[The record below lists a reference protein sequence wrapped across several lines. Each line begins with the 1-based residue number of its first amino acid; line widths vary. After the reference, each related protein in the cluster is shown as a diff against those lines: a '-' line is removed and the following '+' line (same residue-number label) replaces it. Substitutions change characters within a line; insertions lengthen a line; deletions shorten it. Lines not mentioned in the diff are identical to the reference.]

1 MRINTWKYYIKETIK
16 SIYRN
21 RLMSL
26 ASITTVAATIFILGL
41 FMALAINVN
50 RFATNVEDMIEIKA
64 FLKDDVTTLQQQK
77 LEKNIKE
84 IPGVVSV
91 EYESKEKALEKF
103 KEQLGENKDIA
114 KGLEESNPLP
124 ASFIIKVDKPES
136 VELVSPKIAQME
148 GILKVK
154 DGKRTVQTIIKL
166 VRIVR
171 YSSTVLMAILGTI
184 SIFLISNTIK
194 LTVFARKRE
203 ISIMKYIGAT
213 DWFIKWPFILEGIL
227 LGLIGGLIAAFII
240 ENGYTYAAKLV
251 QQNIV
256 VFTLVPPKEVVK
268 QFWWQFSLLGT
279 LIGGFGSFISIR
291 KFLVV

>member
-1 MRINTWKYYIKETIK
+1 MKINTLKYYIKETLK

-26 ASITTVAATIFILGL
+26 ASITTVAATIFTLGIFMIL
-41 FMALAINVN
+41 AVNVN
-50 RFATNVEDMIEIKA
+50 KMASNMEDMVEIKA
-64 FLKDDVTTLQQQK
+64 FLKDDVTTLKQQ
-77 LEKNIKE
+77 EIERSIKE
-84 IPGVVSV
+84 INGVVDIKF
-91 EYESKEKALEKF
+91 ESKKEALEKF

-136 VELVSPKIAQME
+136 VEFVSKQLSNID

-154 DGKRTVQTIIKL
+154 DGKKTVETIIKV
-166 VRIVR
+166 VRVIR

-213 DWFIKWPFILEGIL
+213 DWFIKWPFILEGL
-227 LGLIGGLIAAFII
+227 FLGLVGGLIAAFIV
-240 ENGYTYAAKLV
+240 ENTYIYVAKIIS
-251 QQNIV
+251 QNIV
-256 VFTLVPPKEVVK
+256 FFSLVQPQEVVK
-268 QFWWQFSLLGT
+268 AFYLQFSLVGMF
-279 LIGGFGSFISIR
+279 IGGFGSFLSIR
-291 KFLVV
+291 KFLVA

>member
-240 ENGYTYAAKLV
+240 ENGYTYAAKII